1 MCVCNL
7 LKQELDETIFFI
19 LFIIQYFIFM
29 LIIYHCKIS
38 RYFREETGT

>member
-7 LKQELDETIFFI
+7 LKEELDKTIFFI

-29 LIIYHCKIS
+29 LIIYHWKNS
-38 RYFREETGT
+38 RYFGQDTGT